1 MEIILQE
8 SISTLGKAGDVV
20 RVADGYA
27 RNYLLPNGLAL
38 VADKKNLTN
47 LERQR
52 SRILARAAKLRNEY
66 EALAQQLQSME
77 LIIPV
82 KVGEGDRLYGSVTAM
97 DIAEA
102 ISAKGYSVDK
112 RKIQIKEPIKVLGE
126 HDVEVRLATDVA
138 ATVKIKVISQA
149 AG

>member
-20 RVADGYA
+20 KVADGYA
-27 RNYLLPNGLAL
+27 RNYLLPRGLAL
-38 VADKKNLTN
+38 VADRKNLTN

-52 SRILARAAKLRNEY
+52 NRIMARAARLRDEH
-66 EALAQQLQSME
+66 EALASQLQAME
-77 LIIPV
+77 LVVPV

-102 ISAKGYSVDK
+102 IAAKGYPVDK
-112 RKIQIKEPIKVLGE
+112 RKIQIKELIKVLGD
-126 HDVEVRLATDVA
+126 HDVEIRLATDVA
-138 ATVKIKVISQA
+138 ATVKIKVVSA

>member
-20 RVADGYA
+20 KVADGYA
-27 RNYLLPNGLAL
+27 RNYLLPRGLAL
-38 VADKKNLTN
+38 VADRKNLTN

-52 SRILARAAKLRNEY
+52 NRIMARAARLRDEH
-66 EALAQQLQSME
+66 EALASQLQAME
-77 LIIPV
+77 LVVPV

-102 ISAKGYSVDK
+102 IAAKGYPVDK
-112 RKIQIKEPIKVLGE
+112 RKIQIKELIKVLGE
-126 HDVEVRLATDVA
+126 HDVEIRLATDVA
-138 ATVKIKVISQA
+138 ATVKIKVVSA

>member
-8 SISTLGKAGDVV
+8 SINTLGKAGDVV

-27 RNYLLPNGLAL
+27 RNYLLPRGLAL

-52 SRILARAAKLRNEY
+52 SRILARAAKLRNEH
-66 EALAQQLQSME
+66 EALASQLQSME
-77 LIIPV
+77 LVVPM

-97 DIAEA
+97 DVAEVIA
-102 ISAKGYSVDK
+102 AKGYSIDK

-126 HDVEVRLATDVA
+126 HDVEIRLATDVA
-138 ATVKIKVISQA
+138 ATVKIKVVSKA
-149 AG
+149 D

>member
-20 RVADGYA
+20 KVADGYA
-27 RNYLLPNGLAL
+27 RNYLLPRGLAL

-52 SRILARAAKLRNEY
+52 SRIMARAAKLRDEH
-66 EALAQQLQSME
+66 EALAAQLQAME
-77 LIIPV
+77 LLVAV

-102 ISAKGYSVDK
+102 ISAKGYPVDK

-126 HDVEVRLATDVA
+126 HDVEIRLATDVA
-138 ATVKIKVISQA
+138 ATVKIKVVSK

>member
-1 MEIILQE
+1 MQE
-8 SISTLGKAGDVV
+8 SINTLGKAGDVV

-27 RNYLLPNGLAL
+27 RNYLLPRGLAL

-52 SRILARAAKLRNEY
+52 SRILARAAKLRNEH
-66 EALAQQLQSME
+66 EALASQLQSME
-77 LIIPV
+77 LVVPM

-97 DIAEA
+97 DVAEVIA
-102 ISAKGYSVDK
+102 AKGYSIDK

-126 HDVEVRLATDVA
+126 HDVEIRLATDVA
-138 ATVKIKVISQA
+138 ATVKIKVVSKA
-149 AG
+149 D

>member
-8 SISTLGKAGDVV
+8 SINTLGKAGDVV
-20 RVADGYA
+20 KVADGYA
-27 RNYLLPNGLAL
+27 RNYLLPRGLAL
-38 VADKKNLTN
+38 VADRKNLTN

-52 SRILARAAKLRNEY
+52 SRILARAAKLRNEH
-66 EALAQQLQSME
+66 EALAAQLQAME
-77 LIIPV
+77 LIVPV

-102 ISAKGYSVDK
+102 VSAKGYSIDK
-112 RKIQIKEPIKVLGE
+112 RKIQIKEPIKTIGE
-126 HDVEVRLATDVA
+126 HDVEIRLATDVA
-138 ATVKIKVISQA
+138 ATVKIKVVPE